1 MPSLIRSWSS
11 SREIDLFAVI
21 SRKAAII
28 WVALFIA
35 AFLPVMS
42 SESRG
47 AARGGPSPT
56 KDQVRAGD
64 LRQRDLHLLAVRQP
78 QPDPLLALGAGD
90 PQEDGFQLAP
100 PAGERLLPLHPHLGA
115 REALP
120 VAAADQRP
128 LHAGGGDLQDVAVG
142 KVLALVQE
150 RLQRAA

>member
-42 SESRG
+42 SESRR

-56 KDQVRAGD
+56 KYQVRAGD
-64 LRQRDLHLLAVRQP
+64 LGQRHLHLLAVGQP
-78 QPDPLLALGAGD
+78 QPDALPPLRAGHPPEDPPHPPPPPAVGQPQPDALLALGAGD
-90 PQEDGFQLAP
+90 PQEDPLDPAP
-100 PAGERLLPLHPHLGA
+100 LAGERLLSLDPHL
-115 REALP
+115 
-120 VAAADQRP
+120 
-128 LHAGGGDLQDVAVG
+128 
-142 KVLALVQE
+142 
-150 RLQRAA
+150 